1 MKKSKLLVVLG
12 VAMVLTLGGCGKS
25 SSDDKKDNTSV
36 EKVSD
41 SRNDDTDVKKVSESN
56 EVSTVEESNYPF
68 DASFIPAFEK
78 TPLIGPVFGADIINI
93 SEEEL
98 VAGLG
103 DPKGWD
109 ERIENY
115 LVWELDNGSI
125 MKIKPKDYQSEGTG
139 FNFWHDPDVYESY
152 DSEISEET
160 FNKYFVKTGASTKY
174 NEKDYAASKL
184 TYAEIV
190 KEFGNCGFV
199 SYFSPFYE
207 WLKVS
212 WTYNGKTYEV
222 KFKYNGDLDE
232 Q

>member
-56 EVSTVEESNYPF
+56 EGSTVEESNYPF

-78 TPLIGPVFGADIINI
+78 SPLIGPVFGANIINI

-98 VAGLG
+98 IAGLG
-103 DPKGWD
+103 DPKGWAED
-109 ERIENY
+109 FDNTLE
-115 LVWELDNGSI
+115 WELDNGAI
-125 MKIKPKDYQSEGTG
+125 VYIEPKDYRSEGTDYLL
-139 FNFWHDPDVYESY
+139 NYNNATDASY

-160 FNKYFVKTGASTKY
+160 FNKYFVDKGYTVEY
-174 NEKDYAASKL
+174 NKNDYAASKL
-184 TYAEIV
+184 TYAEIA
-190 KEFGNCGFV
+190 KEFGNSGFV
-199 SYFSPFYE
+199 SYFSPVYE
-207 WLKVS
+207 QVVVS
-212 WTYNGKTYEV
+212 WTFDGHVYNVDFDYNGNLYEW
-222 KFKYNGDLDE
+222 
-232 Q
+232 